1 MTARLVDDPSRVRL
15 ALSPLR
21 RRILAELREP
31 GSATEVAARIGETR
45 QKVNYH
51 LRLLEEAGLVEVVEM
66 RQRRGCTERILRA
79 DADLVV
85 DPALLGPADRI
96 AERDRHAADHLVAT
110 AADTVRD
117 VTRMRTAAAARGER
131 LLTFTLETALTF
143 ARPADVHRFTDELA
157 AAVHEVAHRFDS
169 PTGVRYRVVVG
180 GHPESTRQE
189 QS

>member
-1 MTARLVDDPSRVRL
+1 MTARLVDDPTRVRL

-21 RRILAELREP
+21 RRILAELRDP
-31 GSATEVAARIGETR
+31 ASATEVAARIGETR

-51 LRLLEEAGLVEVVEM
+51 LRVLEDTGLVELVEL
-66 RQRRGCTERILRA
+66 RRRRGCTERVVRA
-79 DADLVV
+79 VADLVV
-85 DPALLGPADRI
+85 DPALLGSASRI
-96 AERDRHAADHLVAT
+96 AERDQYAADHLVAT

-117 VTRMRTAAAARGER
+117 VTRMRANAATRGER

-157 AAVHEVAHRFDS
+157 AAVHEVAHRFDNR
-169 PTGVRYRVVVG
+169 TGVRYRVVVG
-180 GHPESTRQE
+180 GHPEPARQE